1 MIPSDHFVRFY
12 NEVFKYLDEQNGLE
26 EYYLHISR
34 HQEFHCLE
42 EFSSRKLQGVYD
54 YYVKIRKEEHFGLDL
69 EFCDG
74 GLKLD
79 MKHCPSLSK
88 AMDND
93 AGMCEKYCL
102 HCPGWTAPLYKKA
115 GLYQIY
121 DLVGLEVPQCSEWIF
136 EDREMAQRKYEEL
149 SRNRQESLLLKNF

>member
-1 MIPSDHFVRFY
+1 MDIEFMED
-12 NEVFKYLDEQNGLE
+12 GLM
-26 EYYLHISR
+26 
-34 HQEFHCLE
+34 
-42 EFSSRKLQGVYD
+42 
-54 YYVKIRKEEHFGLDL
+54 
-69 EFCDG
+69 
-74 GLKLD
+74 LK
-79 MKHCPSLSK
+79 MNVCPSLAK
-88 AMDND
+88 ALDND
-93 AGMCEKYCL
+93 AGACKKYCM